1 MGAVLG
7 KTRQPK
13 WMNNVANTGVPSLA
27 ICHRG
32 FLGSRVVCRRR
43 IIIEALLFERFS
55 LNVYIAGV
63 APATFLFNLCNM
75 GVCYSCISRL
85 ELFARIPGA
94 AYDLICDLCNT

>member
-13 WMNNVANTGVPSLA
+13 WMNNVAKTGVPSLA

-32 FLGSRVVCRRR
+32 VLGSGVVCPRR
-43 IIIEALLFERFS
+43 IIETFLLNVLL

-75 GVCYSCISRL
+75 SVCYSCISRL